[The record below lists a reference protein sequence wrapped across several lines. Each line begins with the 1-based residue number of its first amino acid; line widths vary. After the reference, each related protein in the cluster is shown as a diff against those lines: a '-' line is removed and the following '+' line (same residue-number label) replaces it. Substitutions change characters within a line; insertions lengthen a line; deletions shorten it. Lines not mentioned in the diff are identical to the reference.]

1 MKTFVFLLGLIA
13 LVICEDGIDPEA
25 GLPAPDIIRHW
36 GYTVEEHYVTTDDGY
51 ILTVHRIPYG
61 KDTSIPPDAR
71 RPVVFLQ
78 HGLEVTG
85 STWITNLPN
94 LAFGYL
100 LADMGFDV
108 WIGNVRGNVYGRNH
122 TTLDIHSHDFWKF
135 TWDEMVQYDLPAM
148 IDTALRV
155 TNHSSLYY
163 VGHSQGTLMMF
174 AKLSSD
180 STFTQKIRKFFALAP
195 VCTVKYIQGLL
206 EILAHDLYAGI
217 EIFYKVFGEDE
228 FLPDNNFMKTMEK
241 LFCEENQGE
250 EQFCMSLM
258 GMIGGSDGSQLNASR
273 VPVFLTDEPGGTAT
287 MNILHWVQMVRS
299 GKMQKYDFEDD
310 DENMQH
316 YGQTTPPE
324 YDIGKINADVY
335 LFWSTIDKLADE
347 KDIEEFLLKNINPNS
362 LKANHKFDSFGH
374 IDFVLGNNAKDQIYK
389 PIVMEIQK
397 DVAANGDP

>member
-1 MKTFVFLLGLIA
+1 
-13 LVICEDGIDPEA
+13 
-25 GLPAPDIIRHW
+25 
-36 GYTVEEHYVTTDDGY
+36 
-51 ILTVHRIPYG
+51 
-61 KDTSIPPDAR
+61 
-71 RPVVFLQ
+71 
-78 HGLEVTG
+78 
-85 STWITNLPN
+85 
-94 LAFGYL
+94 
-100 LADMGFDV
+100 
-108 WIGNVRGNVYGRNH
+108 
-122 TTLDIHSHDFWKF
+122 
-135 TWDEMVQYDLPAM
+135 
-148 IDTALRV
+148 
-155 TNHSSLYY
+155 
-163 VGHSQGTLMMF
+163 
-174 AKLSSD
+174 
-180 STFTQKIRKFFALAP
+180 
-195 VCTVKYIQGLL
+195 
-206 EILAHDLYAGI
+206 
-217 EIFYKVFGEDE
+217 
-228 FLPDNNFMKTMEK
+228 MEK

-347 KDIEEFLLKNINPNS
+347 KDIEEFLLKNINPDS

-397 DVAANGDP
+397 DVVANGDP